1 MKSNEAN
8 GQFRNNHYICDVQL
22 NKPKTM
28 GRFINPFTD
37 WGFKRIFGQEINKDL
52 LIQFLNELLA
62 GERHITEL
70 HFLDK
75 EQLPETKDQRGAI
88 YDIFCKTDTGEQI
101 IVEIQNRRQPFFMD
115 RSIFYASRAVVG
127 QGQKG
132 EAWDYK
138 LSAVYTICF
147 MNFHL
152 SEAPLKKFRMDV
164 GLMDMQELKPVSD
177 KFRLIYLMLPLFPK
191 KEEAECENDFERWI
205 YVLTNMETLE
215 RMPFQAQNEVF
226 KKLAAI
232 TDVSTL
238 SSKERERYDESL
250 KIYRDNYA
258 ADLYSYNRGI
268 KKGREEG
275 RAKGREEGL
284 SEGRVMIARNMKA
297 CGVEIPTII
306 RCTGLTQEEI
316 DKL

>member
-1 MKSNEAN
+1 MS
-8 GQFRNNHYICDVQL
+8 
-22 NKPKTM
+22 
-28 GRFINPFTD
+28 RFINPFTD

-52 LIQFLNELLA
+52 LIQFLNELLVD
-62 GERHITEL
+62 ERHITEL
-70 HFLDK
+70 QFLDK

-88 YDIFCKTDTGEQI
+88 YDIFCKTDTGERI

-132 EAWDYK
+132 EEWDYK

-205 YVLTNMETLE
+205 YVLKNMETLE
-215 RMPFQAQNEVF
+215 RMPFQAQNAVF
-226 KKLAAI
+226 RKLAEI
-232 TDVSTL
+232 TDVSAL
-238 SSKERERYDESL
+238 SQKDQERYEESL

-258 ADLYSYNRGI
+258 ADLYSYNKGLKEGKKEGKKEGE
-268 KKGREEG
+268 KKGRAEE
-275 RAKGREEGL
+275 RVVIAK
-284 SEGRVMIARNMKA
+284 NMKMA
-297 CGVEIPTII
+297 GADIQMII
-306 RCTGLTQEEI
+306 QCTNLTKEQI
-316 DKL
+316 DQL

>member
-1 MKSNEAN
+1 MS
-8 GQFRNNHYICDVQL
+8 
-22 NKPKTM
+22 
-28 GRFINPFTD
+28 RFINPFTD

-52 LIQFLNELLA
+52 LIQFLNELLVD
-62 GERHITEL
+62 ERHITEL
-70 HFLDK
+70 QFLDK

-88 YDIFCKTDTGEQI
+88 YDIFCKTDTGERI

-132 EAWDYK
+132 EEWDYK

-205 YVLTNMETLE
+205 YVLKNMETLE
-215 RMPFQAQNEVF
+215 RMPFQAQNAVF
-226 KKLAAI
+226 RKLAEI
-232 TDVSTL
+232 TDVSAL
-238 SSKERERYDESL
+238 SQKDQERYEESL

-258 ADLYSYNRGI
+258 ADLYSYNKGLKEGKKEGE
-268 KKGREEG
+268 KKGRAEE
-275 RAKGREEGL
+275 RVVIAK
-284 SEGRVMIARNMKA
+284 NMKMA
-297 CGVEIPTII
+297 GADIQMII
-306 RCTGLTQEEI
+306 QCTNLTKEQI
-316 DKL
+316 DQL